1 MLTTFTWTKG
11 ILSSL
16 YQIYLNGEQ
25 VGTLK
30 DKSFSQSAKGILSG
44 KEYIFKTNG
53 FFKQSTDIIDCSD
66 NKVIGKIEYSNWMTK
81 ASISINNNTFYW
93 KYDNIWNT
101 RWTIFNS
108 NGIMIS
114 FKGSSTSGQID
125 TNLEDAALILSGL
138 FVTNYYWQISAT
150 IMIIVLIPI
159 MV

>member
-1 MLTTFTWTKG
+1 MITTFTWSKG
-11 ILSSL
+11 IFSSL
-16 YQIYLNGEQ
+16 YQIYSNGEQ
-25 VGTLK
+25 VGNLK
-30 DKSFSQSAKGILSG
+30 DKSFSQSAKGIFNG

-66 NKVIGKIEYSNWMTK
+66 NKVIGRIEYSNWMTK
-81 ASISINNNTFYW
+81 AVISINNNTFYW

-101 RWTIFNS
+101 KWTIFDS
-108 NGIMIS
+108 KGIIIS

-125 TNLEDAALILSGL
+125 SNLDDASLILSGL

-159 MV
+159 LV